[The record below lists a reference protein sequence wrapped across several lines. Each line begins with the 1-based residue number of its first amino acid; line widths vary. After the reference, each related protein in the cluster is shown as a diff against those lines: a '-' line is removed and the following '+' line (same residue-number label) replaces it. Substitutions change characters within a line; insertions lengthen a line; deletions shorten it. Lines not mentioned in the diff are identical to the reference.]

1 MKLKNSIL
9 AFLCTCLLA
18 FAWPSGA
25 SASSIQVSAAAA
37 RPGSGTGCGGSGC
50 GARLSLE
57 GCATSEMVAV
67 PDQDVSSTTTF
78 EACRTLTAADVDVT
92 NGTTTFR
99 AGETIVLGSGF
110 SVGSGAN
117 FAAVIDPG
125 ATGDGFV
132 EDATPASESRYVA
145 RFYVDLDSMSLP
157 AAEQFDHF
165 VGYDALGQVQV
176 RIGLKHND
184 MLGENRLFL
193 DVRQDDGSFLTT
205 ENVSELA
212 VPAGWHAVEVD
223 WTAASSAGAD
233 DGAVVLCLD
242 DDGSRTS
249 CVQATGVD
257 NDQGRVD
264 LVRWGAQGV
273 DGSTSGSLDMDDFD
287 SLRIGPIGL

>member
-1 MKLKNSIL
+1 MKLEHSIV
-9 AFLCTCLLA
+9 AVLCTCLVA

-25 SASSIQVSAAAA
+25 SASSIEVSAAAA

-50 GARLSLE
+50 GARLSLQ

-78 EACRTLTAADVDVT
+78 EACRTLSAEDVDVT
-92 NGTTTFR
+92 GGTTTFR

-110 SVGSGAN
+110 SVGSGAS
-117 FAAVIDPG
+117 FQAVIDPG

-132 EDATPASESRYVA
+132 EDSTPTSESRYVA

-157 AAEQFDHF
+157 ASEQFDHF
-165 VGYDALGQVQV
+165 AAYDALGRVQV
-176 RIGLKHND
+176 RIGLKHNG
-184 MLGENRLFL
+184 MLGENRLFVE
-193 DVRQDDGSFLTT
+193 VRRDNGTFGST
-205 ENVSELA
+205 EGMNELA

-233 DGAVVLCLD
+233 DGAAVLCLD

-249 CVQATGVD
+249 CVQLTGVD
-257 NDQGRVD
+257 NDQGQVD
-264 LVRWGAQGV
+264 FVRWGAQDV
-273 DGSTSGSLDMDDFD
+273 DGSTGASLDMDDFD
-287 SLRIGPIGL
+287 SLRTGPIGL